1 MRFRNYLVLVAILI
15 GISGVS
21 RADIPPEPGSTR
33 VYLSLIL
40 DPRGDLSDFRF
51 FVESGMKLEEVK
63 LTDRQQQTIDPKG
76 GGARYNSATVYAV
89 PMKSLGAV
97 KGEPTEGELASLDSA
112 LNAKSVDGALD
123 LVHHQF
129 SQDVPKADADSYL
142 NPVYRIAKDEQ
153 GVLRAVRADDLVV
166 GRVAPFQ
173 KDETPTQTAGQNRIT
188 IVAAGAIV
196 IAVLFGGLWLLRRKL
211 S

>member
-1 MRFRNYLVLVAILI
+1 MQVRYFLVLVAIVMGLT
-15 GISGVS
+15 GVS
-21 RADIPPEPGSTR
+21 RADIPPEAGSTR

-51 FVESGMKLEEVK
+51 FVESGMKLEEIK

-89 PMKSLGAV
+89 PVKSLTAI
-97 KGEPTEGELASLDSA
+97 KHEPSESDLASLDSR
-112 LNAKSVDGALD
+112 LNAKSVDGAID

-129 SQDVPKADADSYL
+129 AQDVPKSDADSYL

-153 GVLRAVRADDLVV
+153 GVLRAVRVDDLVV
-166 GRVAPFQ
+166 GPVAPFQ
-173 KDETPTQTAGQNRIT
+173 KDETPTQSVGQNKFT
-188 IVAAGAIV
+188 IVAAGVIV
-196 IAVLFGGLWLLRRKL
+196 IALLFGGLWLLRRKL
-211 S
+211 I